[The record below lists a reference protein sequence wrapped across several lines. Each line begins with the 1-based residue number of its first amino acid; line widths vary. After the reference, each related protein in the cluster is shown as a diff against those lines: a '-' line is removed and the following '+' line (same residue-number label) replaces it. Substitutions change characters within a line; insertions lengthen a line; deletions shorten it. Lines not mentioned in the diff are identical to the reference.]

1 MTDCDNHH
9 HDQGQGTRRLL
20 VAFAVI
26 SVFMVVEA
34 VGGIIAGSL
43 ALVADAV
50 HMLTDAF
57 ALGLAVTAHW
67 WSRRPADDRLHFG
80 YTRTQVLAAFVNGLF
95 LAALLGWIVYEA
107 VVRMLNP
114 IEVEWRPMLII
125 ALIGLGANV
134 VAFYALHGAP
144 SRDNINIRGAML
156 HVVSDMLGSVAA
168 VIAALVIMTTGWT
181 RIDPILSLLV
191 AALIGRSAVRLLR
204 ETSHILL
211 EGAPQDIDVAAL
223 IEGVKGAAPNVVDV
237 HDVYIWQLTPEHP
250 RLTLHARIADAAT
263 ATATLDR
270 IKAFLEQKY
279 GITETTVQI
288 EVGTDCPDE
297 AEALAPLTNLG
308 EARRHAH
315 HPPHAAFAGHK

>member
-1 MTDCDNHH
+1 
-9 HDQGQGTRRLL
+9 
-20 VAFAVI
+20 
-26 SVFMVVEA
+26 MVVEA
-34 VGGIIAGSL
+34 VGGILAGSL

-57 ALGLAVTAHW
+57 ALGLAATAHW

-107 VVRMLNP
+107 IHRLLNP

-125 ALIGLGANV
+125 AIIGLGANA
-134 VAFYALHGAP
+134 VAFYVLHGAP
-144 SRDNINIRGAML
+144 SRDINIRGAML

-168 VIAALVIMTTGWT
+168 VIAALVIMATDWT
-181 RIDPILSLLV
+181 RIDPILSLVV
-191 AALIGRSAVRLLR
+191 AALIGRSAIRLLR

-211 EGAPQDIDVAAL
+211 EGAPPHIDVASL

-237 HDVYIWQLTPEHP
+237 HDVYIWQLTPEHT
-250 RLTLHARIADAAT
+250 RLTLHARIADAAA

-270 IKAFLEQKY
+270 IKSFLEQSY

-288 EVGTDCPDE
+288 EVGLDCPDE
-297 AEALAPLTNLG
+297 AEALEPLKQKLG
-308 EARRHAH
+308 GGHSHAH
-315 HPPHAAFAGHK
+315 HAHPAFAGHK